1 MSSKFKQFENI
12 LREASTSDKSSTDT
26 PNYAMLEGQVL
37 KISLKPEKKE
47 NIFLTA
53 RNFHKETDEFL
64 SK

>member
-1 MSSKFKQFENI
+1 
-12 LREASTSDKSSTDT
+12 
-26 PNYAMLEGQVL
+26 LE
-37 KISLKPEKKE
+37 ISLKPEKKE